1 MFLSLESP
9 PPLLR
14 VHAAL
19 SPVGQFGITLYL
31 LYWQIGVSFLSGLV
45 FAIALVPLNKWIANK
60 TGACG
65 GGGTALPSLSPSGHS
80 LSQGCA
86 GALAEMR
93 VFLGQGEPDGWIL
106 W

>member
-60 TGACG
+60 TGAWG
-65 GGGTALPSLSPSGHS
+65 GGHLCRLFRRAVTVTG
-80 LSQGCA
+80 
-86 GALAEMR
+86 MR
-93 VFLGQGEPDGWIL
+93 RGVG
-106 W
+106 